1 MKKCQILLM
10 GMLSLAALSCQQ
22 EELNNNPNYNPETRE
37 VDTQFVLSVSTSG
50 EAQQPNTKM
59 TADVVQ
65 KNSNFRGMT
74 DAVIFTFK
82 TGAAAGSAFVNS
94 STTAA
99 DKRFDMG
106 NLYTNG
112 AINNPANNAT
122 SESNRVLHLSIPVG
136 TDAVLIYGKAAIA
149 SNQGQGKAIGYTT
162 AIIKDKPE
170 ETVFKAV
177 RRMPEEKVASYDAT
191 ARLMIFVINRI
202 MQSLVEEATATEA
215 EDYGYTI
222 AELPAIS
229 WRDLGLQYE
238 INNNMRTGTAVTQT
252 GLEEIL
258 GKAYSTFTNIRSGE
272 FRSGS
277 SASVKWM
284 MQEMDS
290 VVGGVIA
297 ATPTSAKEANAKRLA
312 SQISI
317 RMNRYFNTTTWA
329 YKSYDDIQ
337 KVVLGENLT
346 GNILTPAQW
355 NDSSTGFVGAANLNG
370 YPYEDFTI
378 PEGAAQLAID
388 ANGVF
393 SYLHPNKALVTPGV
407 TFEPR
412 KYIFAPELFYYDN
425 SPVRVTDKANLME
438 ADFPDGVGP
447 WDDATSTGNKWTA
460 GNWSVGSVKSST
472 RGVAVKNNINYGV
485 AMLKTS
491 VAWTTEAT
499 GAGHLLD
506 NRKAMTNNAETDR
519 EIDLADT
526 KLELRGVLIGGV
538 NPRMNWQFLRRDN
551 IPGKAEDSSTDYYPN
566 FDGVIYDDAI
576 ANTGI
581 PTPADG
587 ENYTLVYDNYN
598 SGLADDATQSSVFVA
613 LEFVNN
619 GDDFWGRDNLIRK
632 GGVFYLCAELKN
644 DTTNQGSITWPTY
657 YQIPPLYGVD
667 GAEVPSG
674 KVAGQSKQI
683 PRVFIQNFMTTAI
696 FRIGLKSL
704 QKAYSSVPD
713 LRSTQMS
720 LGMSVDLSWQ
730 SGYTYDIEF

>member
-1 MKKCQILLM
+1 MKKCQFLLM
-10 GMLSLAALSCQQ
+10 GLLSLASVSCQQ
-22 EELNNNPNYNPETRE
+22 EELNNPNYNPETRE

-50 EAQQPNTKM
+50 EASQPKTKM
-59 TADVVQ
+59 EADVVQ
-65 KNSNFRGMT
+65 KNNNFRGMT
-74 DAVIFTFK
+74 DAVIFTYK

-112 AINNPANNAT
+112 AITAADNPT
-122 SESNRVLHLSIPVG
+122 SSSNRVLHLSIPVG

-149 SNQGQGKAIGYTT
+149 STQSQGKAIGHTT
-162 AIIKDKPE
+162 AIIKDKAE

-202 MQSLVEEATATEA
+202 MQSSLVAATA
-215 EDYGYTI
+215 DYEGF
-222 AELPAIS
+222 PAAQLGEIS
-229 WRDLGLQYE
+229 WRSLGLQYE
-238 INNNMRTGTAVTQT
+238 VNNDMRTGTKVTQT

-258 GKAYSTFTNIRSGE
+258 GKAYSNFTNIKAVE

-277 SASVKWM
+277 SNAVKWM
-284 MQEMDS
+284 MQEMAS
-290 VVGGVIA
+290 VVNGVIA

-312 SQISI
+312 VQIST
-317 RMNRYFNTTTWA
+317 RMNNYFDSNWKYKDIDAIKAVIVPTLKTQDEWDNT
-329 YKSYDDIQ
+329 KS
-337 KVVLGENLT
+337 
-346 GNILTPAQW
+346 
-355 NDSSTGFVGAANLNG
+355 GFAGAADLNG

-388 ANGVF
+388 ADGVF
-393 SYLHPNKALVTPGV
+393 SYLHPNKALVTPGS

-412 KYIFAPELFYYDN
+412 KYIYAPELFYYDN
-425 SPVRVTDKANLME
+425 SPVRVTDKADLE
-438 ADFPDGVGP
+438 IADFPDGVGP
-447 WDDATSTGNKWTA
+447 WDDATTSGNKWTA

-499 GAGHLLD
+499 TAGHLLD
-506 NRKAMTNNAETDR
+506 NRGTLVSATEGDR
-519 EIDLADT
+519 QIDLDDT
-526 KLELRGVLIGGV
+526 HLELKGVLIGGV
-538 NPRMNWQFLRRDN
+538 NPRMNWQFLRRDT
-551 IPGKAEDSSTDYYPN
+551 GTEDAAHDIFPN

-576 ANTGI
+576 ANTGV
-581 PTPADG
+581 PTPTDG

-598 SGLADDATQSSVFVA
+598 SQQADNGQSSVFVA

-619 GDDFWGRDNLIRK
+619 GDAFWGKDNLIRS
-632 GGVFYLCAELKN
+632 GGTFYLCAELKN
-644 DTTNQGSITWPTY
+644 TATNQASITWPTH

-667 GAEVPSG
+667 GADVPSG

-683 PRVFIQNFMTTAI
+683 PRVFIQNFMTTAT
-696 FRIGLKSL
+696 FRIGLESL
-704 QKAYSSVPD
+704 KKAYVTVPD

-730 SGYTYDIEF
+730 SGYTYDLEF

>member
-1 MKKCQILLM
+1 MKKCQFLLM
-10 GMLSLAALSCQQ
+10 GLLSLASVSCQQ
-22 EELNNNPNYNPETRE
+22 EELNNPNYNPETRE

-50 EAQQPNTKM
+50 EASQPKTKM

-65 KNSNFRGMT
+65 KNNNFRGMT
-74 DAVIFTFK
+74 DAVIFTYK

-94 STTAA
+94 SSTAA

-112 AINNPANNAT
+112 AIDAPTNADA
-122 SESNRVLHLSIPVG
+122 SSNRVLHLSIPVG

-149 SNQGQGKAIGYTT
+149 SAQSQGKAIGHTT
-162 AIIKDKPE
+162 AIIKDKAE
-170 ETVFKAV
+170 ETEFKAV

-202 MQSLVEEATATEA
+202 MQSNVVAATA
-215 EDYGYTI
+215 DYEGFP
-222 AELPAIS
+222 AAQLGAIS
-229 WRDLGLQYE
+229 WRDLGRQYE
-238 INNNMRTGTAVTQT
+238 INNNMRTGTKVTQT

-258 GKAYSTFTNIRSGE
+258 GKAYSNFTNIREGE
-272 FRSGS
+272 FRAGS
-277 SASVKWM
+277 SHAIIWM
-284 MQEMDS
+284 MQEMAS
-290 VVGGVIA
+290 VVDGVIA

-312 SQISI
+312 IQINT
-317 RMNRYFNTTTWA
+317 RMNRYFTTTTSPWA

-337 KVVLGENLT
+337 KVVLGESLA

-355 NDSSTGFVGAANLNG
+355 NDDETGFVGAADLNG

-378 PEGAAQLAID
+378 PEGAAQLAVD
-388 ANGVF
+388 ADGVF
-393 SYLHPNKALVTPGV
+393 SYLHPNKALVTPGS

-412 KYIFAPELFYYDN
+412 KYIYAPELFYYDN

-447 WDDATSTGNKWTA
+447 WDDATTTGNKWTA

-491 VAWTTEAT
+491 VAWTTAAAS
-499 GAGHLLD
+499 AGHLLD

-519 EIDLADT
+519 EIDLGDV
-526 KLELRGVLIGGV
+526 KLDLKGVLIGGM
-538 NPRMNWQFLRRDN
+538 NPRMNWQFLRKN
-551 IPGKAEDSSTDYYPN
+551 SSGELSY

-576 ANTGI
+576 ANTGV
-581 PTPADG
+581 PTPAGG

-598 SGLADDATQSSVFVA
+598 SDLTDDATQSSVYVA
-613 LEFVNN
+613 LEFVNK
-619 GDDFWGRDNLIRK
+619 GDAFWGRDNLIRK
-632 GGVFYLCAELKN
+632 DGTFYLCAKLDVAPKDLVN
-644 DTTNQGSITWPTY
+644 PTSTQTITWPTY

-667 GAEVPSG
+667 GAVVPSG

-683 PRVFIQNFMTTAI
+683 PRVFIQNFMTTAT
-696 FRIGLKSL
+696 FRIGLESL
-704 QKAYSSVPD
+704 KKAYVSVPD

-730 SGYTYDIEF
+730 SGYTYDLEF

>member
-1 MKKCQILLM
+1 MKKCQFLLM
-10 GMLSLAALSCQQ
+10 GLLSLASVSCQQ
-22 EELNNNPNYNPETRE
+22 EELNNPNYNPETRE

-50 EAQQPNTKM
+50 EASQPKTKM
-59 TADVVQ
+59 EADVVQ
-65 KNSNFRGMT
+65 KNNNFRGMT
-74 DAVIFTFK
+74 DAVIFTYK

-112 AINNPANNAT
+112 AIDAPTNANA
-122 SESNRVLHLSIPVG
+122 SSNRVLHLSIPVG

-149 SNQGQGKAIGYTT
+149 STEGQGNAIGYTT
-162 AIIKDKPE
+162 AIIKDKAE

-202 MQSLVEEATATEA
+202 MQSKLAAATA
-215 EDYGYTI
+215 DYEGFP
-222 AELPAIS
+222 AAQLGAIS

-238 INNNMRTGTAVTQT
+238 INNNMRTGTKVTQT

-258 GKAYSTFTNIRSGE
+258 GKAYSNFTNIRAGE
-272 FRSGS
+272 FRAGS
-277 SASVKWM
+277 SNAVKWM

-290 VVGGVIA
+290 VVDGVIA

-312 SQISI
+312 VQIST
-317 RMNRYFNTTTWA
+317 RMNNYFDSNWKYKDLDAIKAVVVPALKTQDEWDNTT
-329 YKSYDDIQ
+329 S
-337 KVVLGENLT
+337 
-346 GNILTPAQW
+346 
-355 NDSSTGFVGAANLNG
+355 GFAGAADLNG

-388 ANGVF
+388 ADGVF
-393 SYLHPNKALVTPGV
+393 SYLHPNKALVTPGA

-412 KYIFAPELFYYDN
+412 KYLYAPELFYYDN

-447 WDDATSTGNKWTA
+447 WDDATTTGNKWTA

-499 GAGHLLD
+499 TAGHLLD

-519 EIDLADT
+519 EIDLDDA
-526 KLELRGVLIGGV
+526 KLELKGVLIGGV
-538 NPRMNWQFLRRDN
+538 NPRMNWQFLRKYS
-551 IPGKAEDSSTDYYPN
+551 GSTEVASEDKYPL

-576 ANTGI
+576 ANTGV
-581 PTPADG
+581 PTPTGG

-598 SGLADDATQSSVFVA
+598 SDLADDADQSSVYVA
-613 LEFVNN
+613 LEFVNK
-619 GDDFWGRDNLIRK
+619 GDAFWGRDNLIRK
-632 GGVFYLCAELKN
+632 DGTFYLCAELKYAPEVIGAPSS
-644 DTTNQGSITWPTY
+644 TQTITWPTY

-667 GAEVPSG
+667 GVAVPSG

-683 PRVFIQNFMTTAI
+683 PRVFIQNFMTTAT

-704 QKAYSSVPD
+704 QKAYVSVPD

-730 SGYTYDIEF
+730 SGYTYDLEF